1 MQSVALTDCGQVRQM
16 NQDNIFICDQR
27 IGPLP
32 NLYIVAD
39 GMGGEKAGDVASAE
53 LVKRMCDHIE
63 NSKERPLIALN
74 EAILHANK
82 EIFSMAQTNKDFQG
96 MGTTLVTATYISGEL
111 LVANVGDSRLYLLDH
126 SKINQ
131 VTVDHSYVE
140 EMVRLGKF
148 SRDSKEYQEK
158 KNIITRAVGASEVL
172 EIDYFKL
179 IPKKGNI
186 ALLCSDGLSNMV
198 SDECI
203 LDIVNLSD
211 SLEKAAR
218 ELVKTANDNGG
229 KDNISVIL
237 LSGMGEEK

>member
-1 MQSVALTDCGQVRQM
+1 M
-16 NQDNIFICDQR
+16 
-27 IGPLP
+27 
-32 NLYIVAD
+32 
-39 GMGGEKAGDVASAE
+39 
-53 LVKRMCDHIE
+53 
-63 NSKERPLIALN
+63 
-74 EAILHANK
+74 
-82 EIFSMAQTNKDFQG
+82 
-96 MGTTLVTATYISGEL
+96 
-111 LVANVGDSRLYLLDH
+111 
-126 SKINQ
+126 
-131 VTVDHSYVE
+131 TVDHSYVE

>member
-82 EIFSMAQTNKDFQG
+82 EIFSMAKTNKDFQG

-111 LVANVGDSRLYLLDH
+111 LVANVGDSRL
-126 SKINQ
+126 
-131 VTVDHSYVE
+131 
-140 EMVRLGKF
+140 
-148 SRDSKEYQEK
+148 
-158 KNIITRAVGASEVL
+158 
-172 EIDYFKL
+172 
-179 IPKKGNI
+179 
-186 ALLCSDGLSNMV
+186 
-198 SDECI
+198 
-203 LDIVNLSD
+203 
-211 SLEKAAR
+211 
-218 ELVKTANDNGG
+218 
-229 KDNISVIL
+229 
-237 LSGMGEEK
+237 